1 MKKILI
7 NYYLVFVFVL
17 FMVLNFMFYDFE
29 VEGLLYTFLYDV
41 LFILNIVFIVRNRK
55 SIKFKVPVMAGY
67 LLILIFCK
75 DIYYV
80 VFDIANVILL
90 GIMGILE
97 NGLVR
102 VFSAIILGLVLFF
115 SSYMVFFLMLV
126 YIVSGNDIYE
136 DTHYYCNDN
145 YEIYSY
151 SGGAFDGF
159 HYSIGKHY
167 EFMNIDGII
176 EINYSD
182 RNEVSE
188 EKYNNFLK
196 THSCKLVGDGDG
208 TKKNS

>member
-1 MKKILI
+1 MLS
-7 NYYLVFVFVL
+7 
-17 FMVLNFMFYDFE
+17 
-29 VEGLLYTFLYDV
+29 LYM
-41 LFILNIVFIVRNRK
+41 I
-55 SIKFKVPVMAGY
+55 
-67 LLILIFCK
+67 
-75 DIYYV
+75 
-80 VFDIANVILL
+80 
-90 GIMGILE
+90 
-97 NGLVR
+97 
-102 VFSAIILGLVLFF
+102 
-115 SSYMVFFLMLV
+115 FFLMLV

-136 DTHYYCNDN
+136 DTHYYWNDN

-196 THSCKLVGDGDG
+196 THSCKLVGDEDG